1 MTDGTLPPPPPPPPI
16 AHPLEIIPL
25 FRRWP
30 SSFPRNVLYT
40 VIFSCI
46 IASALTAVQGVA
58 GDSDYALRSYFPAML
73 LISNLIG
80 ALVFGALFTLNRV
93 MKGWPRQVR
102 GVPRMLFHVV
112 LLAVTVP
119 LGIGLGNLLLS
130 GTSPL
135 KVLAQRGVLWQSML
149 LAVVIGILM
158 YFVRV
163 AAERRMQAALDEA
176 RQKELI
182 ASSSRLLAE
191 ARLRALQAQ
200 IEPHFLYNTLA
211 NVVSLIGTRPAQA
224 QHMLE
229 RFIDYLRA
237 SLAASRGDSAT
248 LGSEAALL
256 AAYLDVLMVR
266 MGERLRYR
274 IEVPDALRDFAI
286 APMLLQPVVENAI
299 SHGLEPKVEGG
310 EIVIGAAVQ
319 GEHVCVTISDTGAGM
334 GDNGT
339 ASTKPG
345 GGVGLS
351 NLRERLRSL
360 YGGAA
365 RVELLEN
372 QPCGMTVRLMLPL
385 NASPK
390 SINSKITSTIN
401 SVP

>member
-1 MTDGTLPPPPPPPPI
+1 MIDGKPAPI
-16 AHPLEIIPL
+16 AHPLEIIPF

-30 SSFPRNVLYT
+30 SSVPRNALYT
-40 VIFSCI
+40 VIFSSI
-46 IASALTAVQGVA
+46 VASALTVIQTLTGA
-58 GDSDYALRSYFPAML
+58 SDFALRSYFPAML
-73 LISNLIG
+73 LISNVIG
-80 ALVFGALFTLNRV
+80 VLVFGSLYWLNRLLN
-93 MKGWPRQVR
+93 GWPQRVR
-102 GVPRMLFHVV
+102 GARRMLFHIA
-112 LLAVTVP
+112 LLSVAVP
-119 LGIGLGNLLLS
+119 FGIGLGNLLLS

-149 LAVVIGILM
+149 LAVVIGFLM
-158 YFVRV
+158 YFVRLD
-163 AAERRMQAALDEA
+163 AERRMRVALDEA

-237 SLAASRGDSAT
+237 SLASSRGDQTT
-248 LGSEAALL
+248 LGSEAGLL
-256 AAYLDVLMVR
+256 AAYLDVLAVR

-274 IEVPDALRDFAI
+274 IAVPDALRDFVI

-310 EIVIGAAVQ
+310 EIVISATVE
-319 GEHVCVTISDTGAGM
+319 GETVCLDISDTGAGL
-334 GDNGT
+334 GQSGA

-360 YGGAA
+360 YDGAA

-390 SINSKITSTIN
+390 SIQAEN
-401 SVP
+401 